1 MRLRGAYPVSY
12 PCVHLGA
19 AKPQALYEQG
29 PGIPERGSDEQIDK
43 TKEHVHIILG
53 RETQK
58 VFSLQT
64 YVLSEH
70 SRKGLVPYCVN
81 ATQD

>member
-19 AKPQALYEQG
+19 VKPQALYEQD

-43 TKEHVHIILG
+43 TREHVHIILG
-53 RETQK
+53 REAQE
-58 VFSLQT
+58 
-64 YVLSEH
+64 LSC
-70 SRKGLVPYCVN
+70 L
-81 ATQD
+81 